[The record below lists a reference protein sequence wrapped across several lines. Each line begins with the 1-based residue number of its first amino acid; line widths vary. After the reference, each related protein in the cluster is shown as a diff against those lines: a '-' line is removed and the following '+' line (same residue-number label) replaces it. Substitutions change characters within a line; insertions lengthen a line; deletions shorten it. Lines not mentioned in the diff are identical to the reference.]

1 MAMKIKYFIFSF
13 MCHLCPFADERKR
26 ESEREREREREREKK
41 SESERKRNGQIL
53 RHNSCTLRT
62 FFVQ

>member
-41 SESERKRNGQIL
+41 SESERKRNGQI
-53 RHNSCTLRT
+53 
-62 FFVQ
+62 